1 MDKIKL
7 IQETAKEMY
16 GCSFD
21 EIEQGGR
28 SLLVLNR
35 CLDIVIEQLELTAV
49 GNRRELLIA
58 YEKKRSETILT
69 GDTDEEIV
77 DQIICNL

>member
-35 CLDIVIEQLELTAV
+35 CLDIVLEQLELTAV
-49 GNRRELLIA
+49 VQAKPEKVCKGSMQLGTGCGACRRCQ
-58 YEKKRSETILT
+58 R
-69 GDTDEEIV
+69 EIEHMSK
-77 DQIICNL
+77 L

>member
-1 MDKIKL
+1 MKNKDINEWL
-7 IQETAKEMY
+7 LDEGIDPLETVSTKNGEFY
-16 GCSFD
+16 LS
-21 EIEQGGR
+21 
-28 SLLVLNR
+28 
-35 CLDIVIEQLELTAV
+35 DILEKHLKEQLELTAV

>member
-1 MDKIKL
+1 MTKEQIKKIGNILFHKYYWH
-7 IQETAKEMY
+7 QKEINKIE
-16 GCSFD
+16 
-21 EIEQGGR
+21 EIISAYE
-28 SLLVLNR
+28 
-35 CLDIVIEQLELTAV
+35 EMKQLELTAV